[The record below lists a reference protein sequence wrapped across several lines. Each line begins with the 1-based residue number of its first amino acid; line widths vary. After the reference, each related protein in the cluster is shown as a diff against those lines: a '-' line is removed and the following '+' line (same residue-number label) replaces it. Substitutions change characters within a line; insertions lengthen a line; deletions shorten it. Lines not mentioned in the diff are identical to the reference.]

1 MPEACHSLATNYIF
15 SALGHKITRFLY
27 ELQGFLQSF
36 TRFSTELYK
45 VFYRGTRFS
54 IKDRYS
60 GVTNQIIAFVT
71 TRI

>member
-1 MPEACHSLATNYIF
+1 MPEAKKKLQ
-15 SALGHKITRFLY
+15 GFLY

-45 VFYRGTRFS
+45 VFYRGTKFS
-54 IKDRYS
+54 MKDGYS
-60 GVTNQIIAFVT
+60 GVTNQITAFVT